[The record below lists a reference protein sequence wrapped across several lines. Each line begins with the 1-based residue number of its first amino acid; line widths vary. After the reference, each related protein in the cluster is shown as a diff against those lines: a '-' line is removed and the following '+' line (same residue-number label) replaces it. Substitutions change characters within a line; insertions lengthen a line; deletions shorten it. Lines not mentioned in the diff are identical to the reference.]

1 MRSGCVDTVSLPGF
15 CKGDRASAFT
25 RHNALSPI
33 NHAPRKYF
41 ENSLRR
47 IILMNGPHPP
57 AIAAAYEKAA
67 TDCGLCPGQPVSSNP
82 KSETGLLQVRL
93 VVASIGAVIIGFL
106 SASTPETNGRKT
118 PPEVTGNA
126 VPILHLPASS
136 NLKSVA
142 RLVPDPIL
150 GFAVIVVAPAAQRV
164 PLPAATVAEMISLA
178 RPMIETLDQAE
189 IDALEVTPPARKPK
203 IKVKVKSKRPLK
215 PKPEL
220 TFWQQLP
227 LLR

>member
-1 MRSGCVDTVSLPGF
+1 MVG
-15 CKGDRASAFT
+15 A
-25 RHNALSPI
+25 
-33 NHAPRKYF
+33 
-41 ENSLRR
+41 
-47 IILMNGPHPP
+47 
-57 AIAAAYEKAA
+57 
-67 TDCGLCPGQPVSSNP
+67 
-82 KSETGLLQVRL
+82 
-93 VVASIGAVIIGFL
+93 IGAVIIGFL
-106 SASTPETNGRKT
+106 SAPTPETHGRKT

-126 VPILHLPASS
+126 VPSS
-136 NLKSVA
+136 NLKSVS

-150 GFAVIVVAPAAQRV
+150 GFAVIAVAPAAQRV

-189 IDALEVTPPARKPK
+189 TDALEVTPPARKPK
-203 IKVKVKSKRPLK
+203 LKVKVKSKRPVK

>member
-1 MRSGCVDTVSLPGF
+1 MVLTP
-15 CKGDRASAFT
+15 KQ
-25 RHNALSPI
+25 HWQ
-33 NHAPRKYF
+33 
-41 ENSLRR
+41 
-47 IILMNGPHPP
+47 
-57 AIAAAYEKAA
+57 IAAAYEKAA
-67 TDCGLCPGQPVSSNP
+67 PDCGLCPGQPVSSNP
-82 KSETGLLQVRL
+82 KSESGLLQVRL

-106 SASTPETNGRKT
+106 SATTPETYGRKT

-150 GFAVIVVAPAAQRV
+150 GFAVIAVAPAAQRV
-164 PLPAATVAEMISLA
+164 PLPAATVAEMISLT

-189 IDALEVTPPARKPK
+189 TDALEVTPPARKPK

>member
-1 MRSGCVDTVSLPGF
+1 M
-15 CKGDRASAFT
+15 
-25 RHNALSPI
+25 
-33 NHAPRKYF
+33 
-41 ENSLRR
+41 
-47 IILMNGPHPP
+47 
-57 AIAAAYEKAA
+57 
-67 TDCGLCPGQPVSSNP
+67 SSNP
-82 KSETGLLQVRL
+82 KSETGLLRVRL

-106 SASTPETNGRKT
+106 SASTPETYGRKT

-126 VPILHLPASS
+126 VPSS
-136 NLKSVA
+136 NSKSVA

-150 GFAVIVVAPAAQRV
+150 GFAVIAVAPAAQRV

-189 IDALEVTPPARKPK
+189 TDPLEVTPPARKPK
-203 IKVKVKSKRPLK
+203 LKVKVKSNRPLK

>member
-1 MRSGCVDTVSLPGF
+1 MVLIPEQ
-15 CKGDRASAFT
+15 
-25 RHNALSPI
+25 HWQ
-33 NHAPRKYF
+33 
-41 ENSLRR
+41 
-47 IILMNGPHPP
+47 
-57 AIAAAYEKAA
+57 IAAAYEKAA
-67 TDCGLCPGQPVSSNP
+67 PDCGLCPGQPVSLNP
-82 KSETGLLQVRL
+82 KSEPGLLQVRL

-106 SASTPETNGRKT
+106 SATTSETYGRKT
-118 PPEVTGNA
+118 PL
-126 VPILHLPASS
+126 PILHLPASS

-150 GFAVIVVAPAAQRV
+150 GFAVIAVAPAAQRV

-178 RPMIETLDQAE
+178 RPLIETLDQPE
-189 IDALEVTPPARKPK
+189 TDALEVTPPARKPK

-215 PKPEL
+215 QKPEL